1 VAPDTA
7 APGGPSRGVRGG
19 PATARRRDH
28 HAEREIVLEDLF
40 QLRER
45 GTDARREIAAGTTTF
60 LTMAYIIVVQ
70 PAVLSG
76 RMFGL
81 ETGLDFGAVTTATCL
96 AAALST
102 ALMALYARTPIA
114 QAPGMGENFFFVLT
128 VIPAA
133 AAAGYANAWQ
143 VALGVV
149 FLAGVLFLLITLLGL
164 GTLLTDA
171 ISPSLRAGIAG
182 GIGLFIAFIGLQNA
196 GLVLK
201 DPGTT
206 VRLNPDWLSPDLI
219 VFFSGLFTAG
229 ALHARRV
236 RGAILWGIG
245 VATLTAVVLKTA
257 TAGAVGAEMERFA
270 IADAIVAAPPSLSPT
285 FLKMDLAAALSL
297 AMLPYVLVLLLM
309 DFFDTLG
316 TLVGVTEAAGLVE
329 KGAFPHPQRAYL
341 SDAVGTV
348 AGAAMGTSTVTS
360 FIESAAGVEQGAR
373 TGLAGLTTAALF
385 VLALFFA
392 PVVAMVGSYP
402 PLTAPA
408 LVLVGAMMLR
418 SVLRIDWSD
427 TTEALPAF
435 LILIGIPLSY
445 SISDGLAL
453 GFVTYA
459 ILKIGS
465 GRARELRWPMAATAL
480 VLLLYLVI
488 LRGGS

>member
-1 VAPDTA
+1 MLDQF
-7 APGGPSRGVRGG
+7 
-19 PATARRRDH
+19 
-28 HAEREIVLEDLF
+28 F
-40 QLRER
+40 QLEKR
-45 GTDARREIAAGTTTF
+45 GTDSRREILAGTTTF

-76 RMFGL
+76 DMFGT

-96 AAALST
+96 AAALAT

-133 AAAGYANAWQ
+133 AAAGHANAWQ
-143 VALGVV
+143 VALGIV
-149 FLAGVLFLLITLLGL
+149 FLAGLLFLLITLLGMRRVL
-164 GTLLTDA
+164 SEA

-182 GIGLFIAFIGLQNA
+182 GIGLFIAFIGLRNA
-196 GLVLK
+196 GLVLEA
-201 DPGTT
+201 PGTA
-206 VRLNPDWLSPDLI
+206 VRLNPDWLSPGLL
-219 VFFSGLFTAG
+219 VFFSGLFVAAG
-229 ALHARRV
+229 LHARRV
-236 RGAILWGIG
+236 RGSILWGIA
-245 VATLTAVVLKTA
+245 VATLVAVGLRA
-257 TAGAVGAEMERFA
+257 ILPGTAGAAMEGFA
-270 IADAIVAAPPSLSPT
+270 IADSIVALPPSISPT
-285 FLKMDLAAALSL
+285 FFKMDIAGALSL

-316 TLVGVTEAAGLVE
+316 TLVGVTEGADLVE
-329 KGAFPHPQRAYL
+329 KGAFPHPERAFV

-385 VLALFFA
+385 LLALFFA
-392 PVVAMVGSYP
+392 PIVAMVGSYP

-408 LVLVGAMMLR
+408 LVLVGATMLR
-418 SVLRIDWSD
+418 SVKRIEWKD
-427 TTEALPAF
+427 TTEAFPAF

-453 GFVTYA
+453 GFIAYPV
-459 ILKIGS
+459 LKLVS
-465 GRARELRWPMAATAL
+465 GRARELRWPMTASAV
-480 VLLLYLVI
+480 VLLLYLVF
-488 LRGGS
+488 LRS

>member
-1 VAPDTA
+1 ML
-7 APGGPSRGVRGG
+7 
-19 PATARRRDH
+19 DH
-28 HAEREIVLEDLF
+28 FF
-40 QLRER
+40 QLEER
-45 GTDARREIAAGTTTF
+45 GTDARREILAGTTTF

-76 RMFGL
+76 EMFGT

-96 AAALST
+96 AAALAT

-133 AAAGYANAWQ
+133 AAAGHANAWQ

-149 FLAGVLFLLITLLGL
+149 FLAGLLFLLVTLLGMRR
-164 GTLLTDA
+164 LLSDA

-182 GIGLFIAFIGLQNA
+182 GIGLFIAFIGLRNA
-196 GLVLK
+196 GLVLEA
-201 DPGTT
+201 PGTV
-206 VRLNPDWLSPDLI
+206 VRMNPDWLSPGLL
-219 VFFSGLFTAG
+219 VFFCGLFAAAG
-229 ALHARRV
+229 LHARRV
-236 RGAILWGIG
+236 RGSILWGIA
-245 VATLTAVVLKTA
+245 VATLVAIVLKVVLP
-257 TAGAVGAEMERFA
+257 GAAASAMGGFA
-270 IADAIVAAPPSLSPT
+270 IADSIVAVPSPISPT
-285 FLKMDLAAALSL
+285 LFKMDIVGALSL

-329 KGAFPHPQRAYL
+329 KGAFPHPERAYI

-385 VLALFFA
+385 LLALFFA
-392 PVVAMVGSYP
+392 PIVTMVGSYP

-418 SVLRIDWSD
+418 SVRRIDWTD

-453 GFVTYA
+453 GFIAYP
-459 ILKIGS
+459 ILKLVS
-465 GRARELRWPMAATAL
+465 GRARELRWPMTATAV
-480 VLLLYLVI
+480 VLLLYLVF
-488 LRGGS
+488 LRGGGSG

>member
-1 VAPDTA
+1 ML
-7 APGGPSRGVRGG
+7 
-19 PATARRRDH
+19 DH
-28 HAEREIVLEDLF
+28 LF
-40 QLRER
+40 QLEQR
-45 GTDARREIAAGTTTF
+45 GTDARREILAGTTTF

-76 RMFGL
+76 EMFGTQ
-81 ETGLDFGAVTTATCL
+81 TGLDFGAVTTATCL
-96 AAALST
+96 AAALAT
-102 ALMALYARTPIA
+102 AVMALYAQTPIA

-133 AAAGYANAWQ
+133 AAAGHENAWQ

-149 FLAGVLFLLITLLGL
+149 FLAGLLFLMITLLGIRR
-164 GTLLTDA
+164 LLSDA

-182 GIGLFIAFIGLQNA
+182 GIGLFIAFIGLRNA
-196 GLVLK
+196 GLVLQA
-201 DPGTT
+201 PGTL
-206 VRLNPDWLSPDLI
+206 VRLNPDWLSPGLI
-219 VFFSGLFTAG
+219 VFFCGLFAAA

-236 RGAILWGIG
+236 RGAILWGIA
-245 VATLTAVVLKTA
+245 VATLVAAVLKMVLP
-257 TAGAVGAEMERFA
+257 GAAMGGFA
-270 IADAIVAAPPSLSPT
+270 IADAILAVPAPISPT
-285 FLKMDLAAALSL
+285 LFKMDVAAALSL

-329 KGAFPHPQRAYL
+329 KGAFPHPERAYI
-341 SDAVGTV
+341 SDALGTV

-373 TGLAGLTTAALF
+373 TGLAGLTTAVLF
-385 VLALFFA
+385 LVALFFA
-392 PVVAMVGSYP
+392 PLVTMVGSYP

-418 SVLRIDWSD
+418 SVKRIEWSD

-435 LILIGIPLSY
+435 LVLIGIPLSY

-453 GFVTYA
+453 GFIAYPV
-459 ILKIGS
+459 LKLAS
-465 GRARELRWPMAATAL
+465 GRVRELRWPMTGTAV
-480 VLLLYLVI
+480 VLLLYLVF
-488 LRGGS
+488 LRGS

>member
-1 VAPDTA
+1 ML
-7 APGGPSRGVRGG
+7 
-19 PATARRRDH
+19 DH
-28 HAEREIVLEDLF
+28 LF
-40 QLRER
+40 QLEKR
-45 GTDARREIAAGTTTF
+45 GTDPRREILAGTTTF

-76 RMFGL
+76 EMFGTP
-81 ETGLDFGAVTTATCL
+81 TGLDFGAVTTATCL

-102 ALMALYARTPIA
+102 AFMALYARTPIA

-133 AAAGYANAWQ
+133 AAAGYQNAWQ

-149 FLAGVLFLLITLLGL
+149 FLAGLLFLLVTLLGMRRI
-164 GTLLTDA
+164 LTEA

-182 GIGLFIAFIGLQNA
+182 GIGLFIAFIGLRNA
-196 GLVLK
+196 GLVL
-201 DPGTT
+201 DAPGTA
-206 VRLNPDWLSPDLI
+206 VRLNPDWLSPGLI
-219 VFFSGLFTAG
+219 VFWSGLFVAA

-236 RGAILWGIG
+236 RGSILWGIA
-245 VATLTAVVLKTA
+245 VATLVAVVLKTLLPGV
-257 TAGAVGAEMERFA
+257 AGSAMEGFA
-270 IADAIVAAPPSLSPT
+270 ITDDILAMPPSISPT
-285 FLKMDLAAALSL
+285 LFKMDIVAALSL

-329 KGAFPHPQRAYL
+329 KGAFPHPERAYI

-385 VLALFFA
+385 LVALFFA
-392 PVVAMVGSYP
+392 PLVTMVGSYP

-418 SVLRIDWSD
+418 SVRRIDWSD

-453 GFVTYA
+453 GFIAYPV
-459 ILKIGS
+459 LKLAS
-465 GRARELRWPMAATAL
+465 GRGRELRWPMTGTAI
-480 VLLLYLVI
+480 VLLLYLVL
-488 LRGGS
+488 LRSG

>member
-1 VAPDTA
+1 ML
-7 APGGPSRGVRGG
+7 
-19 PATARRRDH
+19 DH
-28 HAEREIVLEDLF
+28 LF
-40 QLRER
+40 QLEQR
-45 GTDARREIAAGTTTF
+45 GTDSRREILAGTTTF

-76 RMFGL
+76 EMFGT

-96 AAALST
+96 AAALAT
-102 ALMALYARTPIA
+102 AVMALYARTPIA

-133 AAAGYANAWQ
+133 AAAGHENAWQ

-149 FLAGVLFLLITLLGL
+149 FLAGLLFLLITLLGMRR
-164 GTLLTDA
+164 LLSDA

-182 GIGLFIAFIGLQNA
+182 GIGLFIAFIGLQGA
-196 GLVLK
+196 GLVLQA
-201 DPGTT
+201 PGTL
-206 VRLNPDWLSPDLI
+206 VRLNPDWLSPGLI
-219 VFFSGLFTAG
+219 VFFSGLFAAA

-236 RGAILWGIG
+236 RGSILWGIAI
-245 VATLTAVVLKTA
+245 ATLVAAVLKA
-257 TAGAVGAEMERFA
+257 VLPGAAMGGFA
-270 IADAIVAAPPSLSPT
+270 IADAILAVPHSISPT
-285 FLKMDLAAALSL
+285 LFKMDIAAALSL

-329 KGAFPHPQRAYL
+329 KGAFPHPERAYI
-341 SDAVGTV
+341 SDALGTV

-373 TGLAGLTTAALF
+373 TGLASLTTAALF
-385 VLALFFA
+385 LVALFFA
-392 PVVAMVGSYP
+392 PLVTMMGSYP

-418 SVLRIDWSD
+418 SVKRIEWSD

-453 GFVTYA
+453 GFIAYPV
-459 ILKIGS
+459 LKLAS
-465 GRARELRWPMAATAL
+465 GRARELRWPMTGTAV
-480 VLLLYLVI
+480 VLLLYLVF
-488 LRGGS
+488 LRGS